1 MAKSIEYCHQ
11 EINKIASNYN
21 EIRKNFCAFIKNIE
35 QSIASI
41 NMASDAEYHKHV
53 EIIKETPDDENIC
66 FRFMNKLINISFNV
80 ELTHERSLFGSIIFD
95 ELKKD
100 FCNKDKKVKVK
111 TISSISFN
119 KEGNTIKLGD
129 EDLCG
134 LNIADPEKAK
144 EIFLN
149 WLYVFIVK
157 PAIDGSRG
165 ECKE

>member
-1 MAKSIEYCHQ
+1 
-11 EINKIASNYN
+11 
-21 EIRKNFCAFIKNIE
+21 
-35 QSIASI
+35 
-41 NMASDAEYHKHV
+41 
-53 EIIKETPDDENIC
+53 
-66 FRFMNKLINISFNV
+66 MNKLINISFNV